1 MYCLGMRTV
10 PTFCRIC
17 EASCGLLAD
26 VEGERVVALRPD
38 PDHVSSKGFVCIKGI
53 RYLDVHDSPDRV
65 KTPLRRV
72 PGTERFEPISWET
85 AFREIGER
93 TRAIRERHG
102 KHAVATF
109 LGNPA
114 AFSVAHAMFAAAFS
128 KGLGTRNAY
137 GSSTQD
143 CSNKFAV
150 AERMYG
156 SAIHQPVPDLQ
167 RTDMVIL
174 IGTNPAISQMS
185 FVHAPNAVDT
195 LLGIEARGG
204 RVVHVNP
211 RRTETAERVG
221 QQVFI
226 RPDTDVFFLLSF
238 LQVLFANH
246 DPGEV
251 PHVRGQRVLRE
262 LAAAYTPERT
272 EPVTR
277 VPATVLRELVAAFVN
292 AKGASVYASTGLNM
306 GQSGSVAF
314 WLVSAI
320 NVLSGNLDREGGAIV
335 PHGMFPLATL
345 AHHSG
350 FGRGH
355 QRSRVGGFE
364 AVLDQLP
371 GAILPDEILT
381 PGADQVR
388 ALFVTAGNPVLSC
401 ANEARMREALTQLEL
416 LVCIDLFR
424 NETGQLAHYVLPGLS
439 FLERSDIPL
448 GAQGFMS
455 EPYVQHTPAV
465 VEPDGEQRHE
475 WWIFR
480 ELAHAI
486 GVPLMGLRASQA
498 WGAFDRTLRRLP
510 VLGQKLAFHPDQL
523 YAGMIA
529 ATGQTTLGGVQ
540 QHPHGRPL
548 RRKPP
553 GDFLP
558 GRLLTADKRVDLAPP
573 DLVAAARTLEARFE
587 QELGTL
593 SELRLITKRERNS
606 HNSWMHNVEGLVR
619 GKRARNYLYMRA
631 DDAATR
637 GLTDGALACVEAN
650 GRQLRV
656 HVRITDDLAPCV
668 VALPHGWG
676 HARAEG
682 LRIARATEGVNAN
695 WIAADGP
702 DSVERISGMSRL
714 TGFPVRVSP
723 ALEVAA
729 GASATA

>member
-1 MYCLGMRTV
+1 MHTV

-38 PDHVSSKGFVCIKGI
+38 PEHVSSKGFVCIKGV

-72 PGTERFEPISWET
+72 PGTSRFEPISWET
-85 AFREIGER
+85 AFREIGAR

-102 KHAVATF
+102 QHAVATF

-114 AFSVAHAMFAAAFS
+114 AFSIAHAMFATAFS
-128 KGLGTRNAY
+128 KGLGTRNVY

-156 SAIHQPVPDLQ
+156 SAILQPVPDLG
-167 RTDMVIL
+167 RTQMVIL

-204 RVVHVNP
+204 RVVHLNP

-221 QQVFI
+221 EQVFI

-238 LQVLFANH
+238 LQVLFADH
-246 DPGEV
+246 DPGAV
-251 PHVRGQRVLRE
+251 PHARGQG
-262 LAAAYTPERT
+262 A
-272 EPVTR
+272 
-277 VPATVLRELVAAFVN
+277 LRELVAAFPPERTETVTRVD
-292 AKGASVYASTGLNM
+292 AAQLRELVRAFVAAPSASVYASTGLNM
-306 GQSGSVAF
+306 GQSGSLAF
-314 WLVSAI
+314 WLVNAI

-335 PHGMFPLATL
+335 PHGMFPLAPI
-345 AHHSG
+345 AHRVG

-355 QRSRVGGFE
+355 ARSRIGDFE

-381 PGADQVR
+381 PGPEQVR

-401 ANEARMREALTQLEL
+401 ANEERMRAALEQLEL
-416 LVCIDLFR
+416 LVCVDLFR

-439 FLERSDIPL
+439 FLERSDLPL
-448 GAQGFMS
+448 GAQGFMT
-455 EPYVQHTPAV
+455 EPYLQYTPAV
-465 VEPDGEQRHE
+465 VQPDGDQRHE

-486 GVPLMGLRASQA
+486 GVPLLGVRVSDA
-498 WGAFDRTLRRLP
+498 WGAMDRRLRRLP
-510 VLGQKLAFHPDQL
+510 LVGERLAFHPDQL
-523 YAGMIA
+523 YAGMVA
-529 ATGQTTLGGVQ
+529 ATGQTTLGAVKRR
-540 QHPHGRPL
+540 PHGRPL

-553 GDFLP
+553 GDFVP
-558 GRLLTADKRVDLAPP
+558 GRLLTSDKRIDLAPA
-573 DLVAAARTLEARFE
+573 DLLDAAEGLEALFE
-587 QELGTL
+587 RERATLG
-593 SELRLITKRERNS
+593 ELRLITKRERNS

-631 DDAATR
+631 DDAAAE
-637 GLTDGALACVEAN
+637 GLSDGALARVAAN
-650 GRQLRV
+650 GRELLV
-656 HVRITDDLAPCV
+656 HVRITDDLAPRV

-676 HARAEG
+676 HERAEG
-682 LRIARATEGVNAN
+682 LRVAKRTSGVNAN

-702 DSVERISGMSRL
+702 DAVERISGMTRL
-714 TGFPVRVSP
+714 TGFPVSVSP
-723 ALEVAA
+723 AP
-729 GASATA
+729 